1 VIVDC
6 IAKPLLA
13 PEVSLCRAQ
22 VRRKSCGAIVAR
34 PQLFAFAFTIAQ
46 ITLGVK
52 PSPEILPALL
62 MDRSNGPEFIPA
74 LKLQLSTDSF
84 HPCRNGNGP
93 DMAAF
98 SSQVRDNP
106 AAFPK
111 LEILEP

>member
-1 VIVDC
+1 MAD
-6 IAKPLLA
+6 K
-13 PEVSLCRAQ
+13 CRKRFAQ

-34 PQLFAFAFTIAQ
+34 PELFAFAFTIAQ

-52 PSPEILPALL
+52 PSPEILAALL

-84 HPCRNGNGP
+84 THAGTG
-93 DMAAF
+93 M
-98 SSQVRDNP
+98 VRIWPPFPLKSAITP